1 MRRHEARRLNYNLW
15 VRISFVTLFPD
26 HVLAAMR
33 YSILERAEQSGRVQ
47 FDAVNPRDF
56 ADDPHRTVDDSPFG
70 GGPGMV
76 LKPDRVAEAVDSVLT
91 ETAKVITFEPWGKL
105 VTDTEVR
112 RLAKIPHLVLV
123 SGHYEGLDGRIA
135 QYYDAETYCIG
146 DFVVSGGEF
155 PALLLADAV
164 VRQVSGTLGNAES
177 LDIDSFGDGLLTGP
191 QFTRP
196 WDFRGLTPP
205 EILRSGDHAKIERFK
220 RQQALKLT
228 RDHRPDLFAKANLTD
243 TDVKLILED

>member
-1 MRRHEARRLNYNLW
+1 M
-15 VRISFVTLFPD
+15 SLFPD

-33 YSILERAEQSGRVQ
+33 YSILERAEQTGRVQ

-56 ADDPHRTVDDSPFG
+56 ADDPHRTVDDAPFG

-76 LKPDRVAEAVDSVLT
+76 LKPDRVSAAIDSIVT
-91 ETAKVITFEPWGKL
+91 EGAKVVVFEPWGRSLNDAAVGQFASKSHLIL
-105 VTDTEVR
+105 V
-112 RLAKIPHLVLV
+112 A
-123 SGHYEGLDGRIA
+123 GHYEGLDGRIA
-135 QYYDAETYCIG
+135 EHYDAEVICVG

-155 PALLLADAV
+155 PAMLLADAV
-164 VRQVSGTLGNAES
+164 VRQVAGTLGNAQS
-177 LDIDSFGDGLLTGP
+177 LEIDSFTEGLLTGP

-228 RDHRPDLFAKANLTD
+228 REHRPDLFAKASLTD
-243 TDVKLILED
+243 LDVKLLLEN

>member
-1 MRRHEARRLNYNLW
+1 
-15 VRISFVTLFPD
+15 
-26 HVLAAMR
+26 MR

-56 ADDPHRTVDDSPFG
+56 ASDLHRTVDDSPFG

-76 LKPDRVAEAVDSVLT
+76 LKPDRVAEAIDSVLT
-91 ETAKVITFEPWGKL
+91 QAAKVITFEPWGKL
-105 VTDTEVR
+105 VTDSEVR
-112 RLAKIPHLVLV
+112 SLAKIPHLVLV

-135 QYYDAETYCIG
+135 EYYGAETYCIG

-155 PALLLADAV
+155 PAMLLADAV
-164 VRQVSGTLGNAES
+164 VRQISGTLGNAES
-177 LDIDSFGDGLLTGP
+177 LDIDSFSDGLLTGP

-205 EILRSGDHAKIERFK
+205 EILRSGDHAKIGRFK

-228 RDHRPDLFAKANLTD
+228 RDNRPDLFAKARLTD
-243 TDVKLILED
+243 ADAKLILED

>member
-1 MRRHEARRLNYNLW
+1 
-15 VRISFVTLFPD
+15 
-26 HVLAAMR
+26 MR

-56 ADDPHRTVDDSPFG
+56 ASDAHRTVDDSPFG

-76 LKPDRVAEAVDSVLT
+76 LKVDRVAEAIDSVLT
-91 ETAKVITFEPWGKL
+91 ETAKVITFEPWGKPL
-105 VTDTEVR
+105 TDSEVR
-112 RLAKIPHLVLV
+112 ALADSPHLVLV

-135 QYYDAETYCIG
+135 PLYNAETYCIG

-155 PALLLADAV
+155 PAMLLADAV

-177 LDIDSFGDGLLTGP
+177 LEIDSFGDGLLTGP

-196 WDFRGLTPP
+196 WEFRGLTPP

-228 RDHRPDLFAKANLTD
+228 RDNRPDLFAKAKLTD
-243 TDVKLILED
+243 TDVKLIKED